1 MTRTLDGQTAH
12 PSLEQQQRLRE
23 QALLTEI
30 DLLRR
35 TLVRCTL
42 AIRDPAPAIE
52 LCLRDLRQA
61 LRGKET
67 LSGLRALLPRLE
79 NVLAE
84 SEYLRASRMS
94 RELVALSAQVA
105 RLEGQSLPPA
115 LREAIGE
122 FARNLTGALPQQVEL
137 VALHKA
143 FGDLQWQVIE
153 HSLAQRNPS
162 AGLFKRLLG
171 SQEATP
177 VLAITP
183 QPLIDGFAEVL
194 RALLSQSALP
204 MKYQIQLRRLLGRLH
219 GEVETDALIGLV
231 DGLGELVLEAG
242 EDQLQLLDFLTGL
255 NERLAQLQ
263 TGLESLGAER
273 AEGSALAED
282 LDQSL
287 RRQVDDMQAAVSGAT
302 DLEALKQSISCR
314 LEALLDGLA
323 EQRSQRE
330 VRDLA
335 LTASL
340 QQLST
345 RIMELEREAE
355 VCRDQLNEQRRE
367 ALRDPLTG
375 LANRTAWNAEVQQAL
390 ERRRKQGGELALA
403 VLDVDHFKQVNDR
416 FGHLAGDKVLKLI
429 AEIIKRRMPT
439 GGFLARYGG
448 EEFVL
453 LLPGYDLPA
462 GRLLLEDLL
471 SSIQTCPFH
480 FKGER
485 LPVTLSAGLACFG
498 PDEEAADEIFQRA
511 DLALYRAK
519 QLGRNR
525 LVVDG
530 VAESPDP

>member
-1 MTRTLDGQTAH
+1 MIRTHDGSTAPLSH
-12 PSLEQQQRLRE
+12 EQQQRLRE

-35 TLVRCTL
+35 TLVRCSL
-42 AIRDPAPAIE
+42 AIRDSSPAIE

-105 RLEGQSLPPA
+105 RLEGQALPVS
-115 LREAIGE
+115 LREATGE
-122 FARNLTGALPQQVEL
+122 FARNLSGVLPQQVEL
-137 VALHKA
+137 VVLHKA
-143 FGDLQWQVIE
+143 FADLQWQALE
-153 HSLAQRNPS
+153 HTVTQRNPA
-162 AGLFKRLLG
+162 AGLLKRLLG
-171 SQEATP
+171 GQEAVP
-177 VLAITP
+177 VAADEGAKT
-183 QPLIDGFAEVL
+183 LIDGFSQVL

-219 GEVETDALIGLV
+219 GEVETDALVSLI

-242 EDQLQLLDFLTGL
+242 EDQLQLLDFLSRL
-255 NERLAQLQ
+255 NERLSHVQA
-263 TGLESLGAER
+263 GLEALGAER
-273 AEGSALAED
+273 AEGSALAEG
-282 LDQSL
+282 LDHSL
-287 RRQVDDMQAAVSGAT
+287 RRQVGDMQATVVCAV
-302 DLEALKQSISCR
+302 DLDSLKQSISCR
-314 LEALLDGLA
+314 LEALLDGLE

-330 VRDLA
+330 VRDQA
-335 LTASL
+335 LTGSL

-375 LANRTAWNAEVQQAL
+375 LANRTAWNSEVQQAL
-390 ERRRKQGGELALA
+390 ERRSHQSEPLALA

-429 AEIIKRRMPT
+429 ADIIQRRMPPAT
-439 GGFLARYGG
+439 FLARYGG

-453 LLPGYDLPA
+453 LLPGYDLPGA
-462 GRLLLEDLL
+462 RPLIEELLA
-471 SSIQTCPFH
+471 SIQSCPFH

-498 PDEEAADEIFQRA
+498 PDEEVADEVFERA
-511 DLALYRAK
+511 DQALYRAK

-530 VAESPDP
+530 LAER

>member
-1 MTRTLDGQTAH
+1 MINDGQTAQ
-12 PSLEQQQRLRE
+12 PSLEQQRLRD

-35 TLVRCTL
+35 TLVRCSL
-42 AIRDPAPAIE
+42 AIRDPSPATE

-67 LSGLRALLPRLE
+67 LPGLRALLPRLE

-84 SEYLRASRMS
+84 SDYLRSSRMS

-105 RLEGQSLPPA
+105 RLEQQALPQA
-115 LREAIGE
+115 LREVIGE
-122 FARNLTGALPQQVEL
+122 FARNLTGVLPQQAEL

-143 FGDLQWQVIE
+143 FADLQWQTLEHVI
-153 HSLAQRNPS
+153 QRNPS
-162 AGLFKRLLG
+162 AGLLKRLLG
-171 SQEATP
+171 SQDAVP
-177 VLAITP
+177 AVSGAAKALV
-183 QPLIDGFAEVL
+183 DGFAEVL
-194 RALLSQSALP
+194 RALLSHSTLP
-204 MKYQIQLRRLLGRLH
+204 MKYQIHLRRLLGRLH

-242 EDQLQLLDFLTGL
+242 EDQLQLLDFLIGL
-255 NERLAQLQ
+255 NERLARLQ
-263 TGLESLGAER
+263 AGLESLGAER
-273 AEGSALAED
+273 AEGAALAED
-282 LDQSL
+282 LDQAL
-287 RRQVDDMQAAVSGAT
+287 RRQVDGMQAAVSGAV
-302 DLEALKQSISCR
+302 DLDTLKQSISCR

-330 VRDLA
+330 IQDQA

-340 QQLST
+340 HKLST
-345 RIMELEREAE
+345 RIAELEREAD

-390 ERRRKQGGELALA
+390 ERRRAQPADLALA

-429 AEIIKRRMPT
+429 AEILKRQMPE

-448 EEFVL
+448 EEFVV
-453 LLPGYDLPA
+453 LLPGYELTGA
-462 GRLLLEDLL
+462 GSLVLELLA
-471 SSIQTCPFH
+471 SIQDCPFH

-485 LPVTLSAGLACFG
+485 LSITLSAGLACFC
-498 PDEEAADEIFQRA
+498 PDEDTADDVFRRA
-511 DLALYRAK
+511 DQALYRAK
-519 QLGRNR
+519 QQGRNC

-530 VAESPDP
+530 PPRQADSD

>member
-1 MTRTLDGQTAH
+1 MTRINDSQLTPT
-12 PSLEQQQRLRE
+12 SSEQQRLRE
-23 QALLTEI
+23 QALLSEI

-35 TLVRCTL
+35 TLVRCSL

-61 LRGKET
+61 LRGKDALT
-67 LSGLRALLPRLE
+67 SLRALLPRLE

-94 RELVALSAQVA
+94 KELADLSAQVA
-105 RLEGQSLPPA
+105 RLEGQALPQT

-122 FARNLTGALPQQVEL
+122 FARNLTNVLPQQAEL
-137 VALHKA
+137 LALHKA
-143 FGDLQWQVIE
+143 FGDLQWQALE
-153 HSLAQRNPS
+153 HTTAQRNPS
-162 AGLFKRLLG
+162 TGLFKRLLR
-171 SQEATP
+171 SQDAAP
-177 VLAITP
+177 VVSGDAK
-183 QPLIDGFAEVL
+183 PLVDGFAEVL
-194 RALLSQSALP
+194 RALLIQSALP

-219 GEVETDALIGLV
+219 GEVEPGALIELA

-242 EDQLQLLDFLTGL
+242 EDQVRLLDFLSAL
-255 NERLAQLQ
+255 DERLSQLQ
-263 TGLESLGAER
+263 AGLEALGAER
-273 AEGSALAED
+273 AEGSALAEE
-282 LDQSL
+282 LDHLL
-287 RRQVDDMQAAVSGAT
+287 RRQVDDMQATVSGAV
-302 DLEALKQSISCR
+302 DLDSLKQSISCR

-323 EQRSQRE
+323 EQRSQRA
-330 VRDLA
+330 VRDQA
-335 LTASL
+335 VTSSL
-340 QQLST
+340 QQLSM
-345 RIMELEREAE
+345 RIMELEREADI
-355 VCRDQLNEQRRE
+355 CRDQLNEQRRE

-375 LANRTAWNAEVQQAL
+375 LANRTAWNAEVSQAL
-390 ERRRKQGGELALA
+390 ERRQAQATDLALA

-429 AEIIKRRMPT
+429 AEIIRRRMPE
-439 GGFLARYGG
+439 GSFLARYGG

-453 LLPGYDLPA
+453 LLPGYDLPGA
-462 GRLLLEDLL
+462 RPLLEELL
-471 SSIQTCPFH
+471 SSIQACPFH

-498 PDEEAADEIFQRA
+498 PEEDVADEVFQRA

-530 VAESPDP
+530 LAELSDA

>member
-1 MTRTLDGQTAH
+1 MTRPNDGP
-12 PSLEQQQRLRE
+12 PSHEQQQRLRE
-23 QALLTEI
+23 QALLTEV

-35 TLVRCTL
+35 TLVRCSL

-105 RLEGQSLPPA
+105 RLEGQALPQS

-122 FARNLTGALPQQVEL
+122 FARNLTGVLPQQVEL

-143 FGDLQWQVIE
+143 FADLQWQALEHVI
-153 HSLAQRNPS
+153 AQRNPS
-162 AGLFKRLLG
+162 AGLLKRLLG
-171 SQEATP
+171 GQEAAP
-177 VLAITP
+177 VVADGAKT
-183 QPLIDGFAEVL
+183 LIDGFSQVL

-219 GEVETDALIGLV
+219 GEVETEALVGLV

-242 EDQLQLLDFLTGL
+242 EDQLQLLDFLARL
-255 NERLAQLQ
+255 NERLSHVQ
-263 TGLESLGAER
+263 TGLESLGAQR

-287 RRQVDDMQAAVSGAT
+287 RRQVGDMQAAVSGAV
-302 DLEALKQSISCR
+302 DLESLKQSISCR
-314 LEALLDGLA
+314 LEALLDGLE

-330 VRDLA
+330 VRDQA
-335 LTASL
+335 LGASL

-375 LANRTAWNAEVQQAL
+375 LANRTAWNSEVQQAL
-390 ERRRKQGGELALA
+390 ERRRQQPGELALA

-429 AEIIKRRMPT
+429 ADIIRRRMPA
-439 GGFLARYGG
+439 GSFLARYGG

-453 LLPGYDLPA
+453 LLPGYDLPGA
-462 GRLLLEDLL
+462 RPLIEELL
-471 SSIQTCPFH
+471 SSIQSCPFH

-498 PDEEAADEIFQRA
+498 PDEEAADEVFQRA

-530 VAESPDP
+530 LAES